1 MSKAILIN
9 GDNGQLEDWSQINW
23 QKAYKV
29 VRNLRYRIFRA
40 RKLGQWKQLRRLQ
53 KLMNPS

>member
-9 GDNGQLEDWSQINW
+9 GDTRQLEDWSQINW

-29 VRNLRYRIFRA
+29 VKNLRCRIFRA
-40 RKLGQWKQLRRLQ
+40 RKLGQVKTYSTE
-53 KLMNPS
+53 NE